1 MCTTKLV
8 LPKQK
13 YCIDLNILVCALFTI
28 SSGTKPFTSLDITT
42 TKSLGFSTEDDKE
55 FVILLNNVL
64 DNGSIRQLAAVLI
77 QPILRKETE
86 SRNSTPQEQS
96 RLLKKYVKKFCY
108 IYERY
113 FNSDTKNIR
122 LKEEINYF
130 AVQSLFLLVGI

>member
-28 SSGTKPFTSLDITT
+28 SSGTKTFTSLDITT
-42 TKSLGFSTEDDKE
+42 NKSLGFSTEDDKE
-55 FVILLNNVL
+55 FVILLNRLLNK
-64 DNGSIRQLAAVLI
+64 GSIRQFAAVLI
-77 QPILRKETE
+77 QPILRKQTGN
-86 SRNSTPQEQS
+86 RNSTQQDQS

-113 FNSDTKNIR
+113 FNNDKKNIR
-122 LKEEINYF
+122 LKEEITYF
-130 AVQSLFLLVGI
+130 AVQSLFLLAGI